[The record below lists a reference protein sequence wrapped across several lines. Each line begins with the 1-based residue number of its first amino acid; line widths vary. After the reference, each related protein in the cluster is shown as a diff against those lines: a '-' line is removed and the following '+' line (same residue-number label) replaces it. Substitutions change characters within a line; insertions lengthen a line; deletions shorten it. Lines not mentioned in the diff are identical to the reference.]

1 MTKLGVN
8 IDHIATVREARKID
22 IPDPVYAAVIAEL
35 AGADG
40 ITVHL
45 RGDRRHIKERDV
57 ELLSKFIKTRL
68 NIEMATTTEMF
79 EIACKIKPY
88 SVTLVPEKKE
98 EVTTEGGLDVILHQ
112 SVLKT
117 LIPEYKSHNIKISI
131 FVDPDNEQIKRC
143 IKLNADIIEINT
155 GKYAETEDE
164 RERELELEKI
174 KNAARFAAK
183 SGLKVAAGHGLN
195 YRNVKPI
202 AQIPEIEELN
212 IGHAIIARA
221 IFVGLDKAV
230 REMKEL
236 IKKEK

>member
-8 IDHIATVREARKID
+8 IDHVATVREARKID

-40 ITVHL
+40 ITIHL

-68 NIEMATTTEMF
+68 NIEMASTSEMF
-79 EIACKIKPY
+79 EIACKIKPF

-117 LIPEYKSHNIKISI
+117 LIPEYKSHNIKVSI

-143 IKLNADIIEINT
+143 IKLNADIVEINT
-155 GKYAETEDE
+155 GKYAEAEDE

-183 SGLKVAAGHGLN
+183 SGLNVAAGHGLN

-212 IGHAIIARA
+212 IGHAIIAKA
-221 IFVGLDKAV
+221 IFIGLDKAV

>member
-8 IDHIATVREARKID
+8 IDHVATVREARKID
-22 IPDPVYAAVIAEL
+22 IPDPVYAAVLAEL
-35 AGADG
+35 GGADG

-57 ELLSKFIKTRL
+57 EILSKTIKTRL
-68 NIEMATTTEMF
+68 NIEMATTTEML
-79 EIACKIKPY
+79 EIACKVKPY

-98 EVTTEGGLDVILHQ
+98 EITTEGGLDVILHF
-112 SVLKT
+112 STLKN
-117 LIPEYKSHNIKISI
+117 LVKEYKSHDIKVSI

-143 IKLNADIIEINT
+143 SKLEVDIIEINT
-155 GKYAETEDE
+155 GKYAEAETE
-164 RERELELEKI
+164 RERKMELEKI

-202 AQIPEIEELN
+202 ANIPEIFELN
-212 IGHAIIARA
+212 IGHAIVARA
-221 IFVGLDKAV
+221 VLVGMERAV

-236 IKKEK
+236 IRKER

>member
-1 MTKLGVN
+1 MTRLGVN
-8 IDHIATVREARKID
+8 IDHVATVREARKID
-22 IPDPVYAAVIAEL
+22 IPDPVYAAVLAEL

-57 ELLSKFIKTRL
+57 ELLSKFVKTRL
-68 NIEMATTTEMF
+68 NIEMATTSEMF
-79 EIACKIKPY
+79 EIACRVKPY

-98 EVTTEGGLDVILHQ
+98 EITTEGGLDVILHQ

-117 LIPEYKSHNIKISI
+117 LIPEYKSHNIKVSI

-155 GKYAETEDE
+155 GKYAEAEDP

-174 KNAARFAAK
+174 KNAARFAHK

-195 YRNVKPI
+195 YRNVKPV

-221 IFVGLDKAV
+221 IFVGLEKAV
-230 REMKEL
+230 REMKDL
-236 IKKEK
+236 IKKER

>member
-1 MTKLGVN
+1 MTRLGVN
-8 IDHIATVREARKID
+8 IDHVATVREARKID
-22 IPDPVYAAVIAEL
+22 IPDPVYAAVLAEL

-57 ELLSKFIKTRL
+57 ELLSKFVKTRL
-68 NIEMATTTEMF
+68 NIEMATTSEMF
-79 EIACKIKPY
+79 EIACRVKPY

-98 EVTTEGGLDVILHQ
+98 EITTEGGLDVILHQ

-117 LIPEYKSHNIKISI
+117 LIPEYRSHNIKVSI

-155 GKYAETEDE
+155 GKYAEAEDP

-174 KNAARFAAK
+174 KNAARFAHK

-195 YRNVKPI
+195 YRNVKPV

-212 IGHAIIARA
+212 IGHAIIAKA
-221 IFVGLDKAV
+221 IFVGLEKAV
-230 REMKEL
+230 REMKDL
-236 IKKEK
+236 IKKER

>member
-8 IDHIATVREARKID
+8 IDHVATVREARKID

-68 NIEMATTTEMF
+68 NIEMASTSEMF
-79 EIACKIKPY
+79 EIACKIKPF

-117 LIPEYKSHNIKISI
+117 LIPEYKSHNIKVSI

-143 IKLNADIIEINT
+143 IKLNADIVEINT
-155 GKYAETEDE
+155 GKYAEAEDE

-212 IGHAIIARA
+212 IGHAIIAKA
-221 IFVGLDKAV
+221 IFIGLDKAV

>member
-8 IDHIATVREARKID
+8 IDHVATVREARKID
-22 IPDPVYAAVIAEL
+22 IPDPVYAAVLAEL

-57 ELLSKFIKTRL
+57 ELLSAFIKTRL
-68 NIEMATTTEMF
+68 NIEMATTGEMF
-79 EIACKIKPY
+79 DIACRVKPF

-112 SVLKT
+112 STLKT
-117 LIPEYKSHNIKISI
+117 LIKDYQSHGIKVSI
-131 FVDPDNEQIKRC
+131 FVDPDHEQIKRC
-143 IKLNADIIEINT
+143 IKLNTDIIEINT
-155 GKYAETEDE
+155 GRYAEAESENERKDE
-164 RERELELEKI
+164 LDKI
-174 KNAARFAAK
+174 INAAKLAAR

-202 AQIPEIEELN
+202 ASIPEIEELN

-221 IFVGLDKAV
+221 IFVGLERAV
-230 REMKEL
+230 REMKDL

>member
-1 MTKLGVN
+1 MTRLGVN
-8 IDHIATVREARKID
+8 IDHVATVREARKID
-22 IPDPVYAAVIAEL
+22 IPDPVYAAVLAEL

-57 ELLSKFIKTRL
+57 ELLSKFVKTRL

-79 EIACKIKPY
+79 EIACKVKPY

-117 LIPEYKSHNIKISI
+117 LIPEYKSHNIKVSI

-155 GKYAETEDE
+155 GKYAETENQ

-221 IFVGLDKAV
+221 IFVGLEKAV

>member
-8 IDHIATVREARKID
+8 IDHVATVREARKID

-45 RGDRRHIKERDV
+45 RGDRRHIKERDI
-57 ELLSKFIKTRL
+57 ELLSQFVKTRL
-68 NIEMATTTEMF
+68 NIEMATTTEML
-79 EIACKIKPY
+79 EIACKVKPY
-88 SVTLVPEKKE
+88 SITLVPEKQE
-98 EVTTEGGLDVILHQ
+98 EITTEGGLDVILHQ
-112 SVLKT
+112 STLKT
-117 LIPEYKSHNIKISI
+117 LIPEYKSHNIKVSI

-143 IKLNADIIEINT
+143 IKLNADIVEINT
-155 GKYAETEDE
+155 GKYAEAETEKE
-164 RERELELEKI
+164 REIELEKI

-212 IGHAIIARA
+212 IGHAIIAKA
-221 IFVGLDKAV
+221 IFVGLEKAV

-236 IKKEK
+236 IKKER

>member
-8 IDHIATVREARKID
+8 IDHVATVREARKID
-22 IPDPVYAAVIAEL
+22 IPDPVYAAVISEL

-79 EIACKIKPY
+79 EIACKVKPY

-117 LIPEYKSHNIKISI
+117 LIPEYKSHNIKVSI

-143 IKLNADIIEINT
+143 IKLNTDIVEINT
-155 GKYAETEDE
+155 GKYAEAEDE

-174 KNAARFAAK
+174 RNAARFAAK
-183 SGLKVAAGHGLN
+183 AGLRVAAGHGLN

-221 IFVGLDKAV
+221 IFVGLEKAV

>member
-1 MTKLGVN
+1 MTRLGVN
-8 IDHIATVREARKID
+8 IDHVATVREARKID
-22 IPDPVYAAVIAEL
+22 IPDPVYAAVLSEL

-57 ELLSKFIKTRL
+57 ELLSKFVKTRL

-79 EIACKIKPY
+79 EIACRVKPY

-98 EVTTEGGLDVILHQ
+98 EITTEGGLDVILHQ
-112 SVLKT
+112 SILKT
-117 LIPEYKSHNIKISI
+117 LIKEYQSHNIKVSI

-155 GKYAETEDE
+155 GKYAEADTERG
-164 RERELELEKI
+164 RENELEKI
-174 KNAARFAAK
+174 KNAARLAAK

-221 IFVGLDKAV
+221 IFVGLEKAV